1 MNHLGQ
7 RSFWIGVLLGA
18 QAAFV
23 SFAAEFPNPSALS
36 PMPPVRSPVEYFREL
51 LAMNPAERRNSLTN
65 RPLESQ
71 RRILAKVHEY
81 ESLQPEEC
89 KLRLEVTELH
99 YYLVQLLGTPA
110 TNRPAQLKLI
120 PEETRKLV
128 EDRLEEWDS
137 LPSELKQRLL
147 ENEAMIHYFTQRAVS
162 LPPMPGP
169 QSEAMPPSDRE
180 KLDESLRRWQSLSP
194 EERASV
200 LKHFKRLFYITPQE
214 KTNILATL
222 SDPERHQVERT
233 LQTFANLTLSQKAR
247 CIQSFEKFA
256 SLSQGD
262 RQQFLKDASRW
273 EVMTP
278 SERQTWRDLVYNLSH
293 GPPLPPGMGGP
304 PRPPLPQQPQPRS
317 ALLTNTN

>member
-1 MNHLGQ
+1 MNRL
-7 RSFWIGVLLGA
+7 RRKSFWIGLLLGA
-18 QAAFV
+18 QAALA
-23 SFAAEFPNPSALS
+23 SFAADLPNPSALS
-36 PMPPVRSPVEYFREL
+36 PMPPVRSPIEYFREL

-71 RRILAKVHEY
+71 RRILAKVREY

-120 PEETRKLV
+120 PKETLKLV

-137 LPSELKQRLL
+137 LPGELKQRLL
-147 ENEAMIHYFTQRAVS
+147 ENEAMLDYFTRRAVS
-162 LPPMPGP
+162 LPPTPGHP
-169 QSEAMPPSDRE
+169 SEAMPASDRE
-180 KLDESLRRWQSLSP
+180 KLNESLRRWQSLTP

-200 LKHFKRLFYITPQE
+200 LKHFRRVFDITPEE

-233 LQTFANLTLSQKAR
+233 LQTFANLTPSQKAR
-247 CIQSFEKFA
+247 CIRSFEKFA
-256 SLSQGD
+256 SLSPED

-278 SERQTWRDLVYNLSH
+278 SQRQTWRDLVYNLSH
-293 GPPLPPGMGGP
+293 GPPLPPGIDGP
-304 PRPPLPQQPQPRS
+304 PKPPLPHQPQLRS

>member
-1 MNHLGQ
+1 MNPLGQ

-18 QAAFV
+18 QAVFV
-23 SFAAEFPNPSALS
+23 SFAAEAPNPSALS

-81 ESLQPEEC
+81 ESLRPEEC
-89 KLRLEVTELH
+89 KLRLEATELH
-99 YYLVQLLGTPA
+99 YYLVQLLGAPA
-110 TNRPAQLKLI
+110 TNRAAQLKLI
-120 PEETRKLV
+120 PQETLKLV

-137 LPSELKQRLL
+137 LPDGLKQLVL
-147 ENEAMIHYFTQRAVS
+147 ENEAMIDYFTKRPVS

-169 QSEAMPPSDRE
+169 QSEAISPSERE
-180 KLDESLRRWQSLSP
+180 KLDESLRRWRSLTP
-194 EERASV
+194 EERGSV
-200 LKHFKRLFYITPQE
+200 LKHFKRLFDITPQE

-233 LQTFANLTLSQKAR
+233 LQTFANLTPLQKAQ
-247 CIQSFEKFA
+247 CIRSFEKFA
-256 SLSQGD
+256 SLSPQD

-278 SERQTWRDLVYNLSH
+278 TQRQTWRDLVYNLSH
-293 GPPLPPGMGGP
+293 GPPMPPGMGGP
-304 PRPPLPQQPQPRS
+304 PRPPLPKQQLPRG
-317 ALLTNTN
+317 ALVTNTN